1 MKNPPADIGGS
12 MPMDVP
18 VAAPAA
24 HTRAADFVSL
34 TKPRLNFLVLITTMV
49 GFYIGAEEPTVL
61 LVLHTLVGT
70 ALVAG
75 GASALNQVWEHDSDR
90 LMRRTRMRPLPDRRL
105 RVAEGLRFGLLLS
118 AVGLVEL
125 ALTVNMRAAV
135 IAAATLVSYT
145 LMYTPLKRRS
155 SLATIV
161 GAVPGAL
168 PPVIGWAA
176 ATNTLSVEAWI
187 LFAIVFVWQMPHF
200 LAIGWMFRDEYAN
213 AGIPLLPVIE
223 PDGRS
228 TGRQSVIYAAALVP
242 VSLAPVLTGM
252 AGTLYLVGALL
263 LGGLLL
269 TSAARFA
276 EQRTMPAARTMFFG
290 SILYLPVLW
299 AFLLLDHARVF

>member
-1 MKNPPADIGGS
+1 MKHLPADVGGS

-24 HTRAADFVSL
+24 RSRTADFLSL

-49 GFYIGAEEPTVL
+49 GFYLGAQEPSAW
-61 LVLHTLVGT
+61 LVVHTLVGT

-75 GASALNQVWEHDSDR
+75 AASVLNQVWERDTDR
-90 LMRRTRMRPLPDRRL
+90 LMRRTRLRPLPDKRL
-105 RVAEGLRFGLLLS
+105 LPAEGARFGLTL
-118 AVGLVEL
+118 AAIGLVEL
-125 ALTVNMRAAV
+125 AAGANFRAAAV
-135 IAAATLVSYT
+135 AAATLVSYV
-145 LMYTPLKRRS
+145 LAYTPLKRRT

-176 ATNTLSVEAWI
+176 ATDTLSLHGWV

-200 LAIGWMFRDEYAN
+200 LAIGWMFRDDYAR

-228 TGRQSVIYAAALVP
+228 TGRQALIYSAALVP
-242 VSLAPVLTGM
+242 MSLAPVMLGM
-252 AGTLYLVGALL
+252 AGPWYLAGALV
-263 LGGLLL
+263 LGGLML
-269 TSAARFA
+269 TVAARFA
-276 EQRTMPAARTMFFG
+276 DLRTMPAARSMFFG
-290 SILYLPVLW
+290 SILYLPLLW
-299 AFLLLDHARVF
+299 ALLILNRARVF